1 MEASSQQVHEEKK
14 FKKTQSCNIIR
25 SPNQN
30 TKLYRISNYLF
41 GVIKV
46 VDNENRTRIRTSNYN
61 IVFGTK
67 LEPPPPNP
75 NGPTVRV
82 ILGSVG
88 FGFLF
93 VLFRFKVPTPYAC
106 G

>member
-67 LEPPPPNP
+67 LEPPKNPMRVDEFSSYFSKFPP
-75 NGPTVRV
+75 
-82 ILGSVG
+82 ILHRTTSCKSN
-88 FGFLF
+88 LM
-93 VLFRFKVPTPYAC
+93 RQ
-106 G
+106 